1 MTSFLINL
9 QRHLT
14 TPVAKTPRWQIG
26 VWLGLSLAIALIFGL
41 QAVQY
46 AFSSEYIVQDDA
58 RQHVFWM
65 QRFINP
71 QLFPQD
77 WITDYFQLMASPG
90 YTFIYRT
97 AAELGIEPFTFNK
110 ILPLVLGLIA
120 TGYGFGV
127 AIEILPI
134 PAAGFAAA
142 LVLNQTLWT
151 EDDLIS
157 ATPRA
162 FLYPLFLAFCY
173 YLLRQSSRESGGG
186 LKKRNSWRW
195 FPTGLQPSQLFCL
208 VLLGLQGLFYP
219 PFALVSLGVLTL
231 CLLHRSNK
239 GWRFSRQPTDYWL
252 WGAGVMVVAL
262 VLLPY
267 ELADNPFG
275 PMITPGQAR
284 LQPEFQRVGGDYGRA
299 FFFDDNPLFF
309 WLLGPRSGLL
319 PELPSLALAPLS
331 LLGFVLPFFLSR
343 PAQFPLARRITPKI
357 SLLVQILVVAL
368 GLFLAAHLL
377 LFRLHFPG
385 RYPYHSLRIVL
396 PLAAGVAL
404 VLGLEAIL
412 RSLSQ
417 GGISKPRLTRLGLCG
432 LLATILTMGPFFL
445 TFQNQNQILG
455 NVPRL
460 YEFLRR
466 QPPETLVASVAEE
479 VNNLPS
485 FAARPIL
492 VGREYALPYHTRY
505 YAEIRQRTLDLI
517 EAQYSPD
524 LETVKRFIQTYGVDF
539 ILLDAAAFTP
549 DYVAD
554 HEWMQQFQP
563 VTTMVERRLRQ
574 GKPPAMVGLMERCAA
589 LKTKDLVLLEA
600 PCIRNH

>member
-1 MTSFLINL
+1 MASLLIHL

-14 TPVAKTPRWQIG
+14 TPIPQAPLWQRRL
-26 VWLGLSLAIALIFGL
+26 WWGLSLAIPLIFGL
-41 QAVQY
+41 QAIQY
-46 AFSSEYIVQDDA
+46 AFSGEYIVQDDA

-65 QRFINP
+65 QRFLDP

-77 WITDYFQLMASPG
+77 WIADYFQLMASPG

-97 AAELGIEPFTFNK
+97 AAELGITPFTFNK
-110 ILPLVLGLIA
+110 ILPLGLGLLA

-142 LVLNQTLWT
+142 LFLNQTLWT

-173 YLLRQSSRESGGG
+173 YLLRQSSRESGQR
-186 LKKRNSWRW
+186 LKKTNRWR
-195 FPTGLQPSQLFCL
+195 SQLSCL

-219 PFALVSLGVLTL
+219 PFALVSLGILTL
-231 CLLHRSNK
+231 RLWQRPQK
-239 GWRFSRQPTDYWL
+239 RWRLSREPADYWL
-252 WGAGVMVVAL
+252 WGAGILVVAL

-275 PMITPGQAR
+275 PMITPEQAR
-284 LQPEFQRVGGDYGRA
+284 WQPEFRRVGGEYGRA

-331 LLGFVLPFFLSR
+331 LLGFALPFCLSR
-343 PAQFPLARRITPKI
+343 PAQFPLARQVTRKVL
-357 SLLVQILVVAL
+357 LLVQILLVSL

-385 RYPYHSLRIVL
+385 RYPYHSLRVVL
-396 PLAAGVAL
+396 PLAAGIAL
-404 VLGLEAIL
+404 VLGLETIL
-412 RSLSQ
+412 RSLTQ
-417 GGISKPRLTRLGLCG
+417 GGFGRARLIRLGLSG
-432 LLATILTMGPFFL
+432 LLAALLLLGPLFL
-445 TFQNQNQILG
+445 TIQNQGQIVG
-455 NVPRL
+455 DVPRL

-466 QPPETLVASVAEE
+466 QPPDTLVASVAEE

-517 EAQYSPD
+517 AAQYSPD

-563 VTTMVERRLRQ
+563 ITTTAERQLQQGQIPALAELVESCTVLQ
-574 GKPPAMVGLMERCAA
+574 
-589 LKTKDLVLLEA
+589 TKDLMLLKA
-600 PCIRNH
+600 QCIRNH

>member
-1 MTSFLINL
+1 MTLLTNL

-14 TPVAKTPRWQIG
+14 TPVAMTPRWQLR
-26 VWLGLSLAIALIFGL
+26 VWFGLSLAIALIFGL

-46 AFSSEYIVQDDA
+46 AFSSEYIIQDDA

-65 QRFINP
+65 QRFLDP

-77 WITDYFQLMASPG
+77 WIADYFQFMASPG
-90 YTFIYRT
+90 YRFIYHT
-97 AAELGIEPFTFNK
+97 AAELGIEPFTLNK
-110 ILPLVLGLIA
+110 ILPLILGLIA
-120 TGYGFGV
+120 TGYAFGV

-142 LVLNQTLWT
+142 LVLNQTLWI

-173 YLLRQSSRESGGG
+173 YLLRQSSRDSPHRS
-186 LKKRNSWRW
+186 KTSHWR
-195 FPTGLQPSQLFCL
+195 SRLFCL

-219 PFALVSLGVLTL
+219 PFALVSLGLLTL
-231 CLLHRSNK
+231 RLFHRSEK
-239 GWRFSRQPTDYWL
+239 GWRFSQQPVNYWL
-252 WGAGVMVVAL
+252 WGAGVLVVAL

-275 PMITPGQAR
+275 SMITPGQAV
-284 LQPEFQRVGGDYGRA
+284 LQPEFQRVGGKYGRA
-299 FFFDDNPLFF
+299 FFFDHNPLFF

-319 PELPSLALAPLS
+319 PELPTLALVPLS
-331 LLGFVLPFFLSR
+331 LLGFTLPFFLGR
-343 PAQFPLARRITPKI
+343 PAKFPLARQVTQRV
-357 SLLVQILVVAL
+357 SLLVEILFVSL

-377 LFRLHFPG
+377 LFRLHFPS

-396 PLAAGVAL
+396 PLAAGIAL

-412 RSLSQ
+412 RSFNQ
-417 GGISKPRLTRLGLCG
+417 GSSKPRLISLAVRG
-432 LLATILTMGPFFL
+432 LLAVVLILGPFFL
-445 TFQNQNQILG
+445 TVQNQGQVVG
-455 NVPRL
+455 SVPRL
-460 YEFLRR
+460 YEFLSR

-505 YAEIRQRTLDLI
+505 YAEIRQRTVDLI
-517 EAQYSPD
+517 AAQYSPD
-524 LETVKRFIQTYGVDF
+524 LEPVKRFIQTYGIDF

-563 VTTMVERRLRQ
+563 VTSTAEERLHQGQILALAELVER
-574 GKPPAMVGLMERCAA
+574 CTA
-589 LKTKDLVLLEA
+589 LETKELVLLKA
-600 PCIRNH
+600 QCIRNH

>member
-14 TPVAKTPRWQIG
+14 TPVAKTPRWQLW

-46 AFSSEYIVQDDA
+46 GFSSEYIVQDDA

-77 WITDYFQLMASPG
+77 WIADYFQLMASPG
-90 YTFIYRT
+90 YTFIYRM

-173 YLLRQSSRESGGG
+173 YLLRQSSRAPGQR
-186 LKKRNSWRW
+186 LKKTSRWR
-195 FPTGLQPSQLFCL
+195 PSQLFCL
-208 VLLGLQGLFYP
+208 LLLGLQGLFYP
-219 PFALVSLGVLTL
+219 PFALVSLGILTL
-231 CLLHRSNK
+231 RLWRRSEK
-239 GWRFSRQPTDYWL
+239 GWRLSQQPTDYWL
-252 WGAGVMVVAL
+252 WGAGVLVVAL

-284 LQPEFQRVGGDYGRA
+284 LQLEFQRVGGEYGRA
-299 FFFDDNPLFF
+299 FFFDKNPLFF

-319 PELPSLALAPLS
+319 PELPSLALAPLT
-331 LLGFVLPFFLSR
+331 LLGFASPFVLGR
-343 PAQFPLARRITPKI
+343 PAQFPLARQVTPKI
-357 SLLVQILVVAL
+357 SLLVQTLLVSL

-396 PLAAGVAL
+396 PLAAGIVL
-404 VLGLEAIL
+404 VLALEAIL
-412 RSLSQ
+412 RSFND
-417 GGISKPRLTRLGLCG
+417 GGVSRPRLIRLGLSG
-432 LLATILTMGPFFL
+432 LLAAILILGPFFL
-445 TFQNQNQILG
+445 TVGNQGQIVG

-505 YAEIRQRTLDLI
+505 YAEIRQRTVDLI

-524 LETVKRFIQTYGVDF
+524 LETVKGLIEKYEVDF
-539 ILLDAAAFTP
+539 MLLDAAAFTP

-563 VTTMVERRLRQ
+563 VTTTAERRLQQ
-574 GKPPAMVGLMERCAA
+574 GQIPALAGLMERCAA
-589 LKTKDLVLLEA
+589 FKTKDLVLLEA
-600 PCIRNH
+600 QCIRSS